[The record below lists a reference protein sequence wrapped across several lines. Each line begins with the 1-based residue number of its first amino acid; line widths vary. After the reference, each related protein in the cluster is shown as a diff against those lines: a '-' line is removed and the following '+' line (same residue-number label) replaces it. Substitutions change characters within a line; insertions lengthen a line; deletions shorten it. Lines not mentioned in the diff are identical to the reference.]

1 MKYDEFLRKFKIN
14 KESWRIIN
22 QTAAEKG
29 MKINE
34 RYYNIV
40 GQMQKMTQPASIVVS
55 KEMSRNNQ
63 MDNHNVNQEYCTDH
77 MEQDNFNSLNS
88 N

>member
-22 QTAAEKG
+22 QIAADKEK
-29 MKINE
+29 KINE

-40 GQMQKMTQPASIVVS
+40 GQMQKMTNNNAGNDL
-55 KEMSRNNQ
+55 SRNN
-63 MDNHNVNQEYCTDH
+63 
-77 MEQDNFNSLNS
+77 
-88 N
+88 